1 MIGKGFA
8 RRVTLEALSSFASLL
23 GKRAILESSDVEV
36 GSGEN
41 SSAADIDP
49 AVRELFAGT
58 PVKTGVSFRY
68 DNSPESRRSD
78 SPNRSRKPEIGEAKA
93 RPQVLLM
100 RVRPRRSGT
109 QVQISL
115 VVHGHEFMNKANQV
129 VSAHDGSVRPI
140 GFDHV
145 NRKGGRVKNL
155 ARFEAPELK
164 GMEHPVARFSW
175 REYPED
181 SGEMALHYKI
191 FDAATDAVGQQILTV
206 LESGIGPKV
215 NTDLRRLGLSETVL
229 SKGNRQAAQWY
240 RLN

>member
-8 RRVTLEALSSFASLL
+8 RRVTLEALSNFASLL
-23 GKRAILESSDVEV
+23 GKRPILESSDAEV
-36 GSGEN
+36 GSEGN

-49 AVRELFAGT
+49 AVRELFSGM

-68 DNSPESRRSD
+68 DDSPESRRSE
-78 SPNRSRKPEIGEAKA
+78 SPNRSRKPEIGEAQA
-93 RPQVLLM
+93 RPRVLLM

-115 VVHGHEFMNKANQV
+115 VVHGHEFMNKATQV

-140 GFDHV
+140 GFDRV
-145 NRKGGRVKNL
+145 KRKGGRVKNL

-164 GMEHPVARFSW
+164 GKVHPVARFSW
-175 REYPED
+175 REHPKD
-181 SGEMALHYKI
+181 SGEMALHYEI
-191 FDAATDAVGQQILTV
+191 FDAETDSVGQQILAV
-206 LESGIGPKV
+206 LESGIGTKA
-215 NTDLRRLGLSETVL
+215 NTNLRRLGRSETVL
-229 SKGNRQAAQWY
+229 SKGNRQTAQWY